1 MKKSLKIISEI
12 DFVVFLL
19 SYFVAYFFLADSVIK
34 VFICTV
40 VFTLQVV
47 NFITKYIG
55 IKEDV

>member
-1 MKKSLKIISEI
+1 MKKFLKIISKI

-19 SYFVAYFFLADSVIK
+19 SYFVAYFFITNSVIK

-40 VFTLQVV
+40 IFILQIV

-55 IKEDV
+55 VGEDV